1 VATVSAILEGVAQ
14 VLETEGFEKMT
25 TMRVAERAGT
35 SVGTLYQYFP
45 SKEALLV
52 AVVAVK
58 MALIDRAL
66 SKIFELPATAPLAE
80 HVRVMI
86 TALIDEKKRRP
97 RLNAELARQVPR
109 LEQQRLIA
117 RTLDRAQGMVRSLL
131 DAHQGET
138 SVTDTDLAAW
148 LIVHA
153 VNGMIDGALL
163 GNPERLEDPRLAGAI
178 VAHVLGAVGAKDT
191 SRPKRV
197 QRRT

>member
-1 VATVSAILEGVAQ
+1 
-14 VLETEGFEKMT
+14 M
-25 TMRVAERAGT
+25 
-35 SVGTLYQYFP
+35 GTLYQYFP

-52 AVVAVK
+52 AVVEAK
-58 MALIDRAL
+58 MVQIDRAL
-66 SKIFELPATAPLAE
+66 SKIFELPATVPLGD

-109 LEQQRLIA
+109 LEQHRLIA

-138 SVTDTDLAAW
+138 SGTDTDLAAW

-163 GNPERLEDPRLAGAI
+163 GAPGRLEEPRLVEAI
-178 VAHVLGAVGAKDT
+178 VAHVLGAVGAKD
-191 SRPKRV
+191 SSRRESVGRRVRARPKPAGGLPR
-197 QRRT
+197 